1 MFDLD
6 DEKQKSEILELLDEL
21 MEYYEDD
28 NWLIVKKYIL
38 RYSHP
43 DTRKNFS
50 TRHIKTKKHTLNS
63 FEKSIISFCKEKYS
77 KELVLYPKDDHEIY
91 VKSKNK
97 WNLKLK
103 TKIFL

>member
-6 DEKQKSEILELLDEL
+6 NEKQKNEILELLDEL
-21 MEYYEDD
+21 MEYYEDN

-63 FEKSIISFCKEKYS
+63 FEKSIISFCKEKYDID
-77 KELVLYPKDDHEIY
+77 LVLYEKDTHKE
-91 VKSKNK
+91 KK
-97 WNLKLK
+97 WS
-103 TKIFL
+103 